1 LLDDKL
7 ICKVFYYS
15 DSERRHLKHI
25 IGEVKEEA
33 ILSFDSDG
41 NNFISVDIICE
52 KSIPKDLIKE
62 ILVLED
68 IDTIIVENGHIKFT
82 ACLPRDIGPI
92 LS

>member
-1 LLDDKL
+1 MLDDKL
-7 ICKVFYYS
+7 ICKVFYYA

-41 NNFISVDIICE
+41 NNFISIEIICE

-62 ILVLED
+62 ILVLEE

-82 ACLPRDIGPI
+82 ACLHHGIGPI